1 MSRTNSD
8 VVNAGPG
15 ADVLPLAQGNDSCI
29 GGGGTDQALTC
40 ERQIAI

>member
-1 MSRTNSD
+1 MSRTNGD

-15 ADVLPLAQGNDSCI
+15 ADVLLLLQGNDTGI
-29 GGGGTDQALTC
+29 GGTDQALTC